1 MTPTARAWVAHL
13 TAGGTTP
20 WAQWRAAAD
29 HATADTGG
37 EPDPGGTARHLRYLP
52 GAQQLELLRRLNEA
66 GRPGPALAERVLATS
81 APGRGIA
88 DLELVGAARDTP
100 FGPRPVDPADLPD
113 AELVRVATG
122 LLAEDVVAGGPA
134 APEPGRR
141 AWPWR
146 RRYRLVGDP
155 WLADPARAELVRR
168 RRPPGGQQPTVHVVG
183 ADLASMLEHV
193 WSARALVGAAP
204 AWRDWLDPLVRRRRV
219 PPRIDLPAVAG
230 AWATRV
236 GPVRVRVV
244 LDPALLP
251 GLLGTRAPLPGPL
264 PLSADALELS
274 RRVGAAL
281 GLLVLPEQR
290 TRLLQQAWAPALAD
304 LPAARG
310 TGVAVPQRRLARL
323 TEVATRMREEL
334 CRADYPVLGDP
345 DLLLPAA
352 TRRSDVEPTD
362 AGVLALAL
370 AMVLGPT
377 PGASPGSSAG
387 PSPGNGPAPDEEER

>member
-20 WAQWRAAAD
+20 WAQWRAGAD
-29 HATADTGG
+29 AGAEGTVG
-37 EPDPGGTARHLRYLP
+37 EHHPGAPGSVRHLRYLP
-52 GAQQLELLRRLNEA
+52 GAQQLELLRRLNEV

-122 LLAEDVVAGGPA
+122 LLAEDVVARGLP
-134 APEPGRR
+134 APEPRRR

-155 WLADPARAELVRR
+155 WLTDPARAELVRR
-168 RRPPGGQQPTVHVVG
+168 GRPPGGQQPLVHVVG
-183 ADLASMLEHV
+183 ADLATMLEHV

-219 PPRIDLPAVAG
+219 PPRVDLPAVAG
-230 AWATRV
+230 GWARRV
-236 GPVRVRVV
+236 GYERVRVV
-244 LDPALLP
+244 LDPELLP
-251 GLLGTRAPLPGPL
+251 GLLGTRRPLPGPL
-264 PLSADALELS
+264 PLGADALELS

-290 TRLLQQAWAPALAD
+290 TRLLLETWAPALAD

-310 TGVAVPQRRLARL
+310 PGVAVPQRRLPRL
-323 TEVATRMREEL
+323 TETATRMREEL
-334 CRADYPVLGDP
+334 RRADHPVLGDP

-352 TRRSDVEPTD
+352 TRRCDVEPTD

-370 AMVLGPT
+370 ARVLGST
-377 PGASPGSSAG
+377 PGSS
-387 PSPGNGPAPDEEER
+387 PGAGPAPDEEER

>member
-20 WAQWRAAAD
+20 WAQWREE
-29 HATADTGG
+29 HARGG
-37 EPDPGGTARHLRYLP
+37 SGGGPDPLEPTGTRHLRYLP
-52 GAQQLELLRRLNEA
+52 GAQQLELLRRLNEV
-66 GRPGPALAERVLATS
+66 GSPGPALAERVLATS

-100 FGPRPVDPADLPD
+100 FGPRAVDPADLPD

-122 LLAEDVVAGGPA
+122 LLADDVVAAGLP

-168 RRPPGGQQPTVHVVG
+168 GRPPGGQEPVVHVVG

-193 WSARALVGAAP
+193 WSARAVAGGAP

-219 PPRIDLPAVAG
+219 PPRVDLPAVAE
-230 AWATRV
+230 AWAARV
-236 GPVRVRVV
+236 GRERVRVV
-244 LDPALLP
+244 LDPELLQ
-251 GLLGTRAPLPGPL
+251 GLLGTRRPLPGPP
-264 PLSADALELS
+264 PLSADALELT

-281 GLLVLPEQR
+281 GLLVLPDQR
-290 TRLLQQAWAPALAD
+290 ARLLQQTWAPALAE

-310 TGVAVPQRRLARL
+310 PGVAVPGRRLERL
-323 TEVATRMREEL
+323 TDTAARMREQL
-334 CRADYPVLGDP
+334 LRGGYPVLGDP

-352 TRRSDVEPTD
+352 TRRCDVEPTD

-370 AMVLGPT
+370 ARVLGSR
-377 PGASPGSSAG
+377 PGPRPAS
-387 PSPGNGPAPDEEER
+387 DEEER